1 MLGDAFT
8 PGAPMLMLS
17 PSPYIPH
24 AEVVSIVFFF
34 GTTHWPTRSRDVVG

>member
-1 MLGDAFT
+1 MRSDMLGDAFT

-17 PSPYIPH
+17 PSPYIPP

-34 GTTHWPTRSRDVVG
+34 WHYPLAY